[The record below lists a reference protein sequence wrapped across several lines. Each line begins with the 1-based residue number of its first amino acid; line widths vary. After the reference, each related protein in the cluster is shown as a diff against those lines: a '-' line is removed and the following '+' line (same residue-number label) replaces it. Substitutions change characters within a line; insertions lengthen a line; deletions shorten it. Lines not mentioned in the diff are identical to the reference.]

1 MKNKL
6 GVLWW
11 EQQKQ
16 RFCPESTGDGGE
28 KECTDP
34 KPETQ
39 SHKSIYRFEEQLLLF
54 LRPSVCLAKGCAK
67 KKQKTKNKQHE

>member
-1 MKNKL
+1 MS
-6 GVLWW
+6 
-11 EQQKQ
+11 QQKQ
-16 RFCPESTGDGGE
+16 RFWPNSRSGDGGE
-28 KECTDP
+28 KERTDQ

-67 KKQKTKNKQHE
+67 KKTKNKQRE